1 MGAAELSLN
10 EWLEGICLIRR
21 TVKQANHHP
30 NSQTGRDFQIRVER
44 NRKGRYFTSVKKM
57 TDYFHFCENVTI
69 FTAIK

>member
-10 EWLEGICLIRR
+10 EWLEGICLVRR

-44 NRKGRYFTSVKKM
+44 NRKGRYFTSVKK
-57 TDYFHFCENVTI
+57 
-69 FTAIK
+69 